1 MKLQK
6 QLSRRVGETTYE
18 KWIIVIPPSKIEKLG
33 WKEGEELEGE
43 VEENMLKIKPEANP
57 SKKEEKMSYEEFRDR
72 VKKVLESEPKG
83 LTWTEI
89 RKKANLYQKW
99 PNNKWVRRMDRD
111 IGLIREKIKG
121 RTIWRLE

>member
-6 QLSRRVGETTYE
+6 QLSRRVGETTYA
-18 KWIIVIPPSKIEKLG
+18 KWIIIIPPSEIEKLG
-33 WKEGEELEGE
+33 WKEGEELDGE
-43 VEENMLKIKPEANP
+43 VLGNMLKIKPGANP

-72 VKKVLESEPKG
+72 IRKVLESEPKG

-99 PNNKWVRRMDRD
+99 PNNKWVRRMDKD
-111 IGLIREKIKG
+111 IGLIREKVKG
-121 RTIWRLE
+121 RTIWRLQ